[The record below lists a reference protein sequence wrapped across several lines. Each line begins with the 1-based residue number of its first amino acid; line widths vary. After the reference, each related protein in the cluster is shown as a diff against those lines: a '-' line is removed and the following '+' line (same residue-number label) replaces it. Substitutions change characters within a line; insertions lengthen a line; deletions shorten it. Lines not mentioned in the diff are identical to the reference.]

1 MTSCAILVQ
10 GNANLMQR
18 VINNNP
24 MFDIYI
30 LSPYMLT
37 IHYEQWKWWTSLLL
51 FRVQILGVVT
61 TQTQLYNEWLL
72 LTE

>member
-1 MTSCAILVQ
+1 MCVCVCAILVH
-10 GNANLMQR
+10 GNAKLMQR

-37 IHYEQWKWWTSLLL
+37 IHYEQWKWWTVLLL
-51 FRVQILGVVT
+51 ERVEILGVVT
-61 TQTQLYNEWLL
+61 QTE
-72 LTE
+72 TFM